1 MRGLSRTRRGELSE
15 RSDSERCMQV
25 EIEAREDA
33 SRQLAGG
40 LLRCCSFRKQ
50 IQDDLEPP
58 VRLIADLHRHAT

>member
-1 MRGLSRTRRGELSE
+1 
-15 RSDSERCMQV
+15 MQV